1 MKWLPRHSESSPQSG
16 SGGGEG
22 SSDSRRVRARN
33 RTDHEKGDE
42 AEDSKMDVSENNSRR
57 RPERRGGRGPP
68 RGGGRE
74 RRREPAAGDKKISV
88 KDDNLKK
95 LLEIMCKQLT
105 NNTMRVRQLMA
116 MNVTTFLLPT
126 DGAIV
131 KAMTEEGESFA
142 QTVREIRA
150 KKKEGQE
157 IAALGPPTLGLFL
170 VLLQTLTA
178 LEIGGE
184 NKKKI
189 LAVMEDY
196 GKAEEA
202 PEELLHIGMC
212 RLESARDDS
221 MTKLLVGMGSYNHR
235 ALIVKSMQQAG
246 FSALQGTAPE
256 GWMEEELSEWIQEL
270 QI

>member
-1 MKWLPRHSESSPQSG
+1 M
-16 SGGGEG
+16 
-22 SSDSRRVRARN
+22 
-33 RTDHEKGDE
+33 
-42 AEDSKMDVSENNSRR
+42 
-57 RPERRGGRGPP
+57 
-68 RGGGRE
+68 
-74 RRREPAAGDKKISV
+74 
-88 KDDNLKK
+88 
-95 LLEIMCKQLT
+95 
-105 NNTMRVRQLMA
+105 
-116 MNVTTFLLPT
+116 
-126 DGAIV
+126 
-131 KAMTEEGESFA
+131 
-142 QTVREIRA
+142 
-150 KKKEGQE
+150 
-157 IAALGPPTLGLFL
+157 
-170 VLLQTLTA
+170 LLQTLTA

-246 FSALQGTAPE
+246 FTALQGTAPE